1 MGLFSSIGGALSSA
15 FSAVCSLGGS
25 LLGNLA
31 SGIGSALSLAGPLAS
46 LAIGLVKGIAE
57 VLGIGKKE
65 EKPEELGLKVAKAD
79 KKLEDFESFDEYK
92 SYLDKINLDKE
103 DLKELDDPM
112 KKRGYEALGVGVYIK
127 GINEHYNMDIPIGTY
142 IKMAELGINSKEDFK
157 KVIETYKEKNVSP
170 DIEKAVN
177 SEVSLGQ
184 AKEIVGALREG
195 ISKLENAENIS
206 ERLDKM
212 LEEM

>member
-1 MGLFSSIGGALSSA
+1 MGLFSAISGA

-25 LLGNLA
+25 LLGSLA
-31 SGIGSALSLAGPLAS
+31 SGIGSALSLAGPIAS
-46 LAIGLVKGIAE
+46 IVIGLVKGIAE

-79 KKLEDFESFDEYK
+79 KKLEDFDSFDEYK

-103 DLKELDDPM
+103 DLRELDDPM

-127 GINEHYNMDIPIGTY
+127 GINEHYKMDIPIGTY
-142 IKMAELGINSKEDFK
+142 IKMAELGIDSKEGFK
-157 KVIETYKEKNVSP
+157 KIIETYKEKNVSP
-170 DIEKAVN
+170 DVEKAIN

-184 AKEIVGALREG
+184 AKEIVGVLREG
-195 ISKLENAENIS
+195 ISKLENAENVLG
-206 ERLDKM
+206 RLDKM
-212 LEEM
+212 MEEI

>member
-25 LLGNLA
+25 LLGSLA

-103 DLKELDDPM
+103 DLRELDDPM

-127 GINEHYNMDIPIGTY
+127 GINEHYKMDIPIGTY
-142 IKMAELGINSKEDFK
+142 IKMAELGIDSKEGFK

-177 SEVSLGQ
+177 SELGLSE
-184 AKEIVGALREG
+184 AKQIVGTLKEG
-195 ISKLENAENIS
+195 IAKLENGDNILAK
-206 ERLDKM
+206 LDKM
-212 LEEM
+212 LEEI

>member
-1 MGLFSSIGGALSSA
+1 MF
-15 FSAVCSLGGS
+15 FGGS
-25 LLGNLA
+25 LLGSLA

-103 DLKELDDPM
+103 DLRELDDPM

-127 GINEHYNMDIPIGTY
+127 GINEHYKMDIPIGTY
-142 IKMAELGINSKEDFK
+142 IKMAELGIDSKEGFK

-177 SEVSLGQ
+177 SELGLSE
-184 AKEIVGALREG
+184 AKQIVGTLKEG
-195 ISKLENAENIS
+195 IAKLENGDNILAK
-206 ERLDKM
+206 LDKM
-212 LEEM
+212 LEEI